1 MSKYIL
7 YVYIYIYV
15 YIYMYIYIL
24 NICNLYIYISLPLVA
39 KTRSL
44 ARLLCM
50 LAIHL
55 SSSSLFGMA
64 YVHTPLPLAVQDID
78 FWTAQRTDEG
88 INGDPIDPV
97 FSDP

>member
-1 MSKYIL
+1 
-7 YVYIYIYV
+7 
-15 YIYMYIYIL
+15 
-24 NICNLYIYISLPLVA
+24 
-39 KTRSL
+39 
-44 ARLLCM
+44 M

-88 INGDPIDPV
+88 IKGDPIDPV
-97 FSDP
+97 FSDPQPKNPQGLEFFFQNG